1 MKKENKKVGY
11 DAYIA
16 ELQAGR
22 NVSFREKGN
31 SMVPLIY
38 SNQKNT
44 YEPVHDKDLKVGD
57 IVWCK
62 VKGNFYTHLLTAIKT
77 EKEITKYQIS
87 NNHGYV
93 NGWIKKDKIFGRVI
107 ATED

>member
-1 MKKENKKVGY
+1 MKTHGY
-11 DAYIA
+11 DAYI
-16 ELQAGR
+16 ETLKSGQ

-44 YEPVHDKDLKVGD
+44 YSPVVSDDDIKVGD

-62 VKGNFYTHLLTAIKT
+62 VKGNFYTHLLTAKKQ
-77 EKEITKYQIS
+77 EKDTMRYQIS
-87 NNHGYV
+87 NNKGHV
-93 NGWIKKDKIFGRVI
+93 NGWIKLEKIFGKVI
-107 ATED
+107 FTED